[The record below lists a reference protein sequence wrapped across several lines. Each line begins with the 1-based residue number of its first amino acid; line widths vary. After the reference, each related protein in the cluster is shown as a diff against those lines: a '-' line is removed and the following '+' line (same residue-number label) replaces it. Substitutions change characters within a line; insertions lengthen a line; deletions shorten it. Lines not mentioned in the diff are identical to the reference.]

1 MAGTIGRAFK
11 INEQDV
17 KGYGYVEPKDGRKM
31 KRNPGVTAIAAVNGR
46 GSYRRR
52 NQSARQVMS
61 GLSGNKRR
69 SRAKKLTKS
78 ELSAFE
84 RRVQEAK
91 RSEPMLRAN
100 MSRREA
106 GKKNIKAA
114 QRTRKNWGRY
124 VPKGT
129 RIRVGPA
136 KEWHSS
142 VLDYGSGADNYYKG
156 KLAPGVYEANKR
168 RKPTRRKATAKRRK
182 ATPAQLRALAKGRRV
197 QAAKR
202 RATMKPNR
210 RKTVRRAAPGRR
222 VSAAAKRSAA
232 ARKAAR
238 TRKMN
243 QAKRR
248 AAGLKA
254 ARTRKRNMKPNRRA
268 IVRRA
273 APARRR
279 RMGVKRGKQ
288 TAAQRRASMRNLA
301 KARLARMKPN
311 RRRAGTKRR
320 RVSASKRKSY
330 RRNNQTAAQRR
341 ASMRNIRKAQ
351 AASRRGKGRSKALAR
366 RPRTRKGYRKNA
378 RKRDFLSRVFRANSN
393 TKMTTMEA
401 LSGAFTTGL
410 VITGGFLTHKLLTKG
425 LCWLIDQVFPPP
437 SPVVTMDEPEPEATD
452 GIAEAI
458 APYKDLL
465 CGIVVA
471 GVGIAGTNMI
481 LKEAKYNQT
490 KLLICGGMA
499 TSLLHTVI
507 VTALDQFAPAAAT
520 YLSGYDS
527 DSTAAR
533 LSAMMGTGAVTIQP
547 MYDPI
552 SGLGA
557 SQSPFEAAA
566 GMGEYFESGVEG
578 LGNYVNNP
586 DVYQAAAGMGAGP
599 EYQGNHIDPT
609 SDLDSQLSVAEAAA
623 GVGQTP
629 SMYQAAAG
637 MGEYMLNPAAPMSG
651 LGEYLTATGD
661 GVQALPTTST
671 WIPGE
676 SDPQLWAGVKSVDRA
691 QGATAMD
698 PGGILSTAG
707 GAGILG

>member
-31 KRNPGVTAIAAVNGR
+31 KRNPGVTAIAAINGR

-124 VPKGT
+124 VPKGS

-136 KEWHSS
+136 KEWHAS
-142 VLDYGSGADNYYKG
+142 VLDYGSGADNYFKG
-156 KLAPGVYEANKR
+156 KLAPGVYEANRRPKR
-168 RKPTRRKATAKRRK
+168 RRATAKRRK
-182 ATPAQLRALAKGRRV
+182 ATPAQLRALDKGRRV

-202 RATMKPNR
+202 RMAPNR
-210 RKTVRRAAPGRR
+210 RKTVRRAAPKLR
-222 VSAAAKRSAA
+222 SNAAKRSAA

-238 TRKMN
+238 ARKMN

-288 TAAQRRASMRNLA
+288 TAAQRRAQ
-301 KARLARMKPN
+301 MKPN
-311 RRRAGTKRR
+311 RRRAGTNRR

-330 RRNNQTAAQRR
+330 RRNKQTAAQRR

-366 RPRTRKGYRKNA
+366 RTRTPKGYRRNA
-378 RKRDFLSRVFRANSN
+378 RKRDFLSRVFRANSS

-425 LCWLIDQVFPPP
+425 LCWLIDQVFPPA
-437 SPVVTMDEPEPEATD
+437 SSVVAMEEPEATS
-452 GIAEAI
+452 GVAEAI

-465 CGIVVA
+465 CGIIVA

-507 VTALDQFAPAAAT
+507 VTALDSFAPAAAT

-527 DSTAAR
+527 DATAAR

-557 SQSPFEAAA
+557 AQSPFEAAA

-623 GVGQTP
+623 GVGQVS

-661 GVQALPTTST
+661 GIQALPTTST